1 MIFSNSSGYDLKCS
15 FLFFRSSQYHYDDP
29 RRELEREESY
39 SRRLQQTQ
47 IAEPASQTR
56 TMADRY
62 ESHVSPL
69 EGAKVV
75 VRTKDGL

>member
-1 MIFSNSSGYDLKCS
+1 MKYTFI
-15 FLFFRSSQYHYDDP
+15 FFRSSQYHYDDP

-39 SRRLQQTQ
+39 TRRLQQTQ

-62 ESHVSPL
+62 ESNVSPL

-75 VRTKDGL
+75 VKTLRWAIHKLF